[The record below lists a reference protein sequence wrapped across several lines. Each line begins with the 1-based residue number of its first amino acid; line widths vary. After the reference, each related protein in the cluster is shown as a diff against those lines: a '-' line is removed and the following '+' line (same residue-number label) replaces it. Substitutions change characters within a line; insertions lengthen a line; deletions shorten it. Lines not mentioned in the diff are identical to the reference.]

1 MNSLR
6 FDYSVSIVIPTY
18 NRKKFEKLIEYN
30 INSQT
35 YYNIIEIIILDDS
48 DVDDPLAIKTNFPI
62 RYYRVQRVTIG
73 EKRSL
78 GVELAKGKYIAFMDT
93 DDFYNPNYISKSIFN
108 LIKYDK
114 TISGSADM
122 IVYDKIGYYKQRC
135 MFLHMLNEATLVFK
149 KNKIVFN
156 NSSSNEAVPWLINNI
171 SEIYETSIDDIMC
184 CISHDQNTINKK
196 MWCTSTYEYKDLSSQ
211 YENQL
216 KILSNIIL

>member
-1 MNSLR
+1 MNSL

-48 DVDDPLAIKTNFPI
+48 DVDEPLTIKTNYPI

-73 EKRSL
+73 QKRSY
-78 GVELAKGKYIAFMDT
+78 GVELANGKYIAFMDT
-93 DDFYNPNYISKSIFN
+93 DDFYKPDYISKSIFN

-122 IVYDKIGYYKQRC
+122 IVYDKIGYYKQSC

-149 KNKIVFN
+149 KNKILFN

-171 SEIYETSIDDIMC
+171 NEIYETSIDDIMC
-184 CISHDQNTINKK
+184 CISHSHNTINKT
-196 MWCTSTYEYKDLSSQ
+196 MWCISTYEYKDLSSQ